1 MPADEHGD
9 PFELAES
16 LFQDWF
22 QDSLA
27 GKPPPAG
34 YRLWGYKLVRSDRYA
49 GGELR
54 WPDQARM
61 LAGTELND
69 GYRDGV
75 TSPGTLAIAR
85 KVADVALTSA
95 VGGSVLLTVAYNPED
110 IVDVQDS
117 GLVLVRRAYVADAD
131 PAALNLG
138 SGIFRDERYRAFDAV
153 DVPGLRD
160 RERASFLGPEP
171 LEHPG
176 LDTHPRTRAQLGSG
190 DWAAV
195 AVGLYRQPPNDPYDL
210 ALALAQVAADETA
223 RQRWATL
230 SVHAGILQHALPWD
244 RQVAVQRRIDGYLL
258 EHFGRADPR
267 DEDPQRPMGRA
278 EQWLHMFPYGT
289 GFLNLA
295 ETLIE
300 YDTGYDDLAADPD
313 AFVQRLLPKPGRPVP
328 QAVLQSL
335 TPGPVYQIYPGLGD
349 DDGVPRWPELD
360 AVYLPAAGQP
370 RRARLEASG
379 PCSPRERHSL
389 LGGPVAHLQLD
400 PKTRMLRRAQSPGD
414 RGIPVNAAAT
424 ALLSRY
430 QKAASPDP
438 VRGNVLLIGT
448 RGDGTEADAPDAAVR
463 YLADLGHPVVPNEGL
478 PWY

>member
-1 MPADEHGD
+1 MPADEQGD

-22 QDSLA
+22 RDSLA

-34 YRLWGYKLVRSDRYA
+34 YRLWGYKLVRSDRCA

-54 WPDQARM
+54 WPDQAGI
-61 LAGTELND
+61 LAETELGD

-75 TSPGTLAIAR
+75 TSPGTLAITGE
-85 KVADVALTSA
+85 VADVALTSA
-95 VGGSVLLTVAYNPED
+95 VGGSVLLTVAYDPED
-110 IVDVQDS
+110 IVDAQDS

-138 SGIFRDERYRAFDAV
+138 NGMFRDERYRALDAV

-160 RERASFLGPEP
+160 QERASFLGPEP

-176 LDTHPRTRAQLGSG
+176 LDTHPRTRARLGSG

-210 ALALAQVAADETA
+210 ALALAQVAKDETA
-223 RQRWATL
+223 RQRWTTL
-230 SVHAGILQHALPWD
+230 TVHAGILQYALPWD

-267 DEDPQRPMGRA
+267 GEDPQRPMGRA
-278 EQWLHMFPYGT
+278 EQWLHMFPWGT

-313 AFVQRLLPKPGRPVP
+313 AFVQRLLPKPGGPVP
-328 QAVLQSL
+328 RAVLPWL
-335 TPGPVYQIYPGLGD
+335 TPGPVYQIYPGLTD

-379 PCSPRERHSL
+379 PCAPRERQSL
-389 LGGPVAHLQLD
+389 LGGPVTHLQLD
-400 PKTRMLRRAQSPGD
+400 PKTRMLRRAQAPGD
-414 RGIPVNAAAT
+414 TGIPVNAAAT

-430 QKAASPDP
+430 QKAAFADP
-438 VRGNVLLIGT
+438 VRGHVLLIGT

-463 YLADLGHPVVPNEGL
+463 HLADLGHPVVPSEDS
-478 PWY
+478 P

>member
-22 QDSLA
+22 RDSLA

-34 YRLWGYKLVRSDRYA
+34 YRLWGYKLVRSDRCA

-54 WPDQARM
+54 WPDQAGM
-61 LAGTELND
+61 LAETELSD

-75 TSPGTLAIAR
+75 TSPGTLAITGE
-85 KVADVALTSA
+85 VADVALTSA

-110 IVDVQDS
+110 IVDAQDS

-138 SGIFRDERYRAFDAV
+138 NGIFRDERYRALDAV

-176 LDTHPRTRAQLGSG
+176 LDTRPRTRARLGSG

-210 ALALAQVAADETA
+210 ALALAQVANDETA
-223 RQRWATL
+223 RQRWAKLT
-230 SVHAGILQHALPWD
+230 VHAGILQYALPWD

-278 EQWLHMFPYGT
+278 EQWLHMFPYGP
-289 GFLNLA
+289 GLLNLA

-300 YDTGYDDLAADPD
+300 YDADYDDLAADPE
-313 AFVQRLLPKPGRPVP
+313 AFVQRLLPKPGGSVP
-328 QAVLQSL
+328 PSVLASL
-335 TPGPVYQIYPGLGD
+335 TPGPVYQIYPGLTG

-360 AVYLPAAGQP
+360 AVYVPAAGQP

-379 PCSPRERHSL
+379 PCSPRERQSL
-389 LGGPVAHLQLD
+389 LGGPVAYVQLD
-400 PKTRMLRRAQSPGD
+400 PKTRMLRRAQASGD
-414 RGIPVNAAAT
+414 TGLPVNTAAT

-430 QKAASPDP
+430 QEGACADP
-438 VRGNVLLIGT
+438 VRGHVLLIGT
-448 RGDGTEADAPDAAVR
+448 RGDGTDADAPDAAIR
-463 YLADLGHPVVPNEGL
+463 HLADLGHPVVPREDS
-478 PWY
+478 P